1 MEHYNALFM
10 KREKKY
16 WRICVVLVFMITVL
30 GYTPVMIP
38 SGVYRPMILGLPY
51 SLWLSF
57 LFTVALVVL
66 TYIGSRVHPG
76 SDNEGGE
83 S

>member
-1 MEHYNALFM
+1 M
-10 KREKKY
+10 
-16 WRICVVLVFMITVL
+16 VLVLVILVL
-30 GYTPVMIP
+30 GYTPLMIP
-38 SGVYRPMILGLPY
+38 KGIYKPMLFGIPY

-57 LFTVALVVL
+57 VVTVVLVVL

-76 SDNEGGE
+76 SDNSEEE